1 MRMLLVE
8 DDRPLSDAVAEALG
22 IAGFQVEV
30 LDRAEPADAVLSCTA
45 YDLLIL
51 DIGLPGM
58 NGLELLHRLR
68 QRGNRIPVMMLTAR
82 DSLQDRVRGLNEGAD
97 DYLVKPFQLPEL
109 VARGHALIRRGRVAT
124 GAVLVFGPLAMDTG
138 LRQALLHGEELPLTG
153 REWDLLVQLV
163 LAAPNVVAKA
173 KLIDGLSGWDSEIT
187 ANAIEIYASRL
198 RAKLAE
204 RGLALRTVRGL
215 GYRLET
221 APVAHA

>member
-1 MRMLLVE
+1 
-8 DDRPLSDAVAEALG
+8 
-22 IAGFQVEV
+22 
-30 LDRAEPADAVLSCTA
+30 
-45 YDLLIL
+45 
-51 DIGLPGM
+51 
-58 NGLELLHRLR
+58 
-68 QRGNRIPVMMLTAR
+68 MMLTAR